1 MSDHI
6 DFRILV
12 IDDNPEIHKD
22 FIKILKI
29 DEHDKDKLKDF
40 EQKLFG
46 ETSPSKAILPKF
58 EIDSAFQGQEGLA
71 LIDKAIHEGQPY
83 ALAFV
88 DVRMPPGWDG
98 VETIKH
104 IWKVDA
110 TIQIVLC
117 SAFSGYSSEKIVA
130 ELGTPDNLVVL
141 KKPFDQYAVC
151 DLSIALTKKWLL
163 AQ

>member
-6 DFRILV
+6 DFSIFV

-22 FIKILKI
+22 FIKILMV
-29 DEHDKDKLKDF
+29 DKNDDKLEDF

-46 ETSPSKAILPKF
+46 EKSPNKVLLPKF

-71 LIDKAIHEGQPY
+71 LVEKAIHEAQPY
-83 ALAFV
+83 ALAFI
-88 DVRMPPGWDG
+88 DIRMPPGWDG

-104 IWKVDA
+104 IWKVDS

-117 SAFSGYSSEKIVA
+117 SAFSGYSPEKIVA
-130 ELGTPDNLVVL
+130 ELGNPDNLVVL
-141 KKPFDQYAVC
+141 KKPFNQYAVC